1 MEIVHGPKSNQ
12 KGKGENIHGVIKIMI
27 SINSETRYFNGSRP
41 ETGSN
46 GQKVPGKLNKKKT
59 KQKQFEEKWK
69 VMNKAE
75 STRNRN

>member
-46 GQKVPGKLNKKKT
+46 GQKVPGKLNEKKK
-59 KQKQFEEKWK
+59 Q
-69 VMNKAE
+69 NKN
-75 STRNRN
+75 SLKKNGR